1 MKKGAGIPFGFRRP
15 CFSYRYYYTALLSFC
30 QACFAG
36 KFYVPC
42 KNTFKTIDMTLSLQY
57 NDSKTA
63 NAQAL
68 QIDIVWVDFWSG
80 RGRKLQKAYCI
91 MRRNMI

>member
-1 MKKGAGIPFGFRRP
+1 MFPA
-15 CFSYRYYYTALLSFC
+15 
-30 QACFAG
+30 
-36 KFYVPC
+36 

-80 RGRKLQKAYCI
+80 RSRKLQKAYCI